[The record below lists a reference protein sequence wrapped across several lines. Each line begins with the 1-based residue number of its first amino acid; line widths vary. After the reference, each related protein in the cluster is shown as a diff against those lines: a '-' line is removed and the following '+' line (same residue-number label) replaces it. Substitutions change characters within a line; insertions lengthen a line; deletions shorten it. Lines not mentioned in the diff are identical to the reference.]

1 MPPRQ
6 RIQHLATLIRRT
18 RTRRPKPPAGAP
30 RSGNPRHP
38 VLQPSRHDPRHISHP
53 DPLIRMHPPRL
64 HTSRRQQRRIHPLR
78 HHRPHPR
85 IRHRRHHPVTPQH
98 PHQRTR
104 RNTIRP
110 TGRHPFPAGPPGKNR
125 RPRRCIRYHSG
136 IPVTGTPHNLPGDT
150 VIPTARHRHIPGRH
164 RNTGSLANTVHP
176 RTFPRTPANPAIAG
190 TMIAATDPVRR
201 TGRRPR
207 RTRSRH
213 HRRTHPRTT
222 GRGTIRDHKR
232 LQTINDLRIMH
243 FAHFRHF
250 GRRMIPL
257 TTGHPPIPPCERSA
271 GRKLPLQSAAL
282 LTGQRD
288 LPVHLRLLLGP
299 RDLDTRTAID
309 QTAVRRLP
317 ELRRHRI
324 HGQPVLTAPGPHQTV
339 KRPFISWQ
347 RLARRI
353 KRIQHQA
360 VSAMLRQ
367 GQMPRITL
375 IIPDIMLVKIHD
387 CGVLRNMRKTGKL
400 HPDAPAA
407 TPARRRN
414 TPKNSL
420 PTQAD
425 IIDHLRL
432 KLKSD
437 KVCNAISLTGNG
449 QNP

>member
-1 MPPRQ
+1 
-6 RIQHLATLIRRT
+6 
-18 RTRRPKPPAGAP
+18 
-30 RSGNPRHP
+30 
-38 VLQPSRHDPRHISHP
+38 
-53 DPLIRMHPPRL
+53 
-64 HTSRRQQRRIHPLR
+64 
-78 HHRPHPR
+78 
-85 IRHRRHHPVTPQH
+85 
-98 PHQRTR
+98 
-104 RNTIRP
+104 
-110 TGRHPFPAGPPGKNR
+110 
-125 RPRRCIRYHSG
+125 
-136 IPVTGTPHNLPGDT
+136 
-150 VIPTARHRHIPGRH
+150 
-164 RNTGSLANTVHP
+164 
-176 RTFPRTPANPAIAG
+176 
-190 TMIAATDPVRR
+190 
-201 TGRRPR
+201 
-207 RTRSRH
+207 
-213 HRRTHPRTT
+213 
-222 GRGTIRDHKR
+222 
-232 LQTINDLRIMH
+232 MH

-257 TTGHPPIPPCERSA
+257 TTGQPPIPPCERSA

-339 KRPFISWQ
+339 KRPFISRQ

-437 KVCNAISLTGNG
+437 KVCNAMSLTENG